1 MCVGGGTFGRVNVL
15 VNSRKEHS
23 MTWYLLC
30 IAIVLMLP
38 TRLIAQFISSPEMHI
53 ECSRGVYS
61 VAATGMSGDGS
72 IVVGGEYGRYGIK
85 RVGEESFRWRCLP
98 TQFTITAAVH
108 ADSVVVLGGEEG
120 SVWIVP
126 AEQDGNGDI
135 EEYVRA
141 FLPQT
146 ATVTALYIRDNVLYA
161 ATASGTIWSRS
172 MEHEDTWIAEYD
184 GGVGFL
190 TMSGLGDH
198 VVASGRD
205 GMIVHRTDQ
214 DRRWRELSLD
224 TLNTEGLLLSAL
236 TVTDSVI
243 YVGTSRPSVIRIR
256 ASDNGVDVVVDETM
270 VVPTTGGRRGDHLG
284 LPERVLSIQVNS
296 DTIWLSGYFIPS
308 GGRSEGTSLHRSVNG
323 GATYQRHR
331 YMEKFGPLLRS
342 DFMPVMRVG
351 GDTILA
357 LSATLGHPI
366 TIFLGSVRDSV
377 LGFTSQ
383 QNIWENYIRT
393 DGTSQGLQSTIVM
406 SLLPHPDGERL
417 IASLMNGPNSASDES
432 QTYVCEI
439 QPAGNATTVDTI
451 SRIPGRFILQAIKG
465 EYVVG
470 YDYLGYPRCSFDR
483 GRTWRS
489 ASIPD
494 SITEATLTGFEAVM
508 MFDSLLLCHY
518 ATALVVADTGLRQ
531 WSMMRPETGDTI
543 THFSRPIPS
552 GGNRFTVVRSSW
564 VEQRLV
570 LERILECEFRGRNIA
585 VISERMA
592 PRPFPLARTAAY
604 FDRGVLT
611 AVSTVRSDV
620 LPDILFQHRMCQWID
635 SAWTCSKIS
644 VQLPTGEEV
653 NQFQSTIVLES
664 ATDDIVLLSSAA
676 GSDFYGMGQPR
687 RWQSLPGI
695 VRMRSV
701 NSRYV
706 LLNNKLYVGG
716 NFHGLYSY
724 AVDNIVTSVQEE
736 DTKSAAEAWT
746 DHQREHPCSGP
757 DSIYTLQGQQV
768 GNSPS
773 DVRLD
778 GVYVIRSCD
787 GRGSLGLILDGRLVA
802 RQAP

>member
-1 MCVGGGTFGRVNVL
+1 MKVFYYFLAISVL
-15 VNSRKEHS
+15 ATAVDTV
-23 MTWYLLC
+23 M
-30 IAIVLMLP
+30 
-38 TRLIAQFISSPEMHI
+38 AQINSSPEMHI

-61 VAATGMSGDGS
+61 VATTGMSEDGS

-85 RVGEESFRWRCLP
+85 RVDEESFRWRCLP
-98 TQFTITAAVH
+98 TQFTITAA
-108 ADSVVVLGGEEG
+108 ACTDSIVVLGGEEG

-126 AEQDGNGDI
+126 AELDGHGVK
-135 EEYVRA
+135 EEYVSA
-141 FLPQT
+141 FLPQA
-146 ATVTALYIRDNVLYA
+146 ATVTALYIRANVLYA
-161 ATASGTIWSRS
+161 ATVSGTIWSRS
-172 MEHEDTWIAEYD
+172 MKDQDTWIAEYD
-184 GGVGFL
+184 GAIGLL

-205 GMIVHRTDQ
+205 GRIVHRTDQ

-224 TLNTEGLLLSAL
+224 TLNAEGLLLSAL

-256 ASDNGVDVVVDETM
+256 ASDNGLDPVVDETM
-270 VVPTTGGRRGDHLG
+270 VVPTNSGSRGDHLG
-284 LPERVLSIQVNS
+284 LPERVLSIQVKG
-296 DTIWLSGYFIPS
+296 DTIWLSGYFTPS
-308 GGRSEGTSLHRSVNG
+308 RGVTEGTSLHRSING
-323 GATYQRHR
+323 GATYQRLR

-342 DFMPVMRVG
+342 DFMPVMRVR

-357 LSATLGHPI
+357 LSATLGNPI

-383 QNIWENYIRT
+383 QNIWENYIRA
-393 DGTSQGLQSTIVM
+393 DGTSQGQQSTVVM
-406 SLLPHPDGERL
+406 SLLSHPDGERL
-417 IASLMNGPNSASDES
+417 IAGLVNGLNSASDES

-439 QPAGNATTVDTI
+439 QPAGNATTVDTL
-451 SRIPGRFILQAIKG
+451 SRIPGRFILQAIKE

-470 YDYLGYPRCSFDR
+470 NDYQGYPRCSFDR

-494 SITEATLTGFEAVM
+494 SITEATPTGFEAVM
-508 MFDSLLLCHY
+508 LFDSLLLCHY
-518 ATALVVADTGLRQ
+518 ATAVVVADTGLRQ

-564 VEQRLV
+564 VEQQLV

-592 PRPFPLARTAAY
+592 PRPFPLAGSAAY
-604 FDRGVLT
+604 LDRGVLT
-611 AVSTVRSDV
+611 AVSTVRSNV
-620 LPDILFQHRMCQWID
+620 LPDILFQHRVCQWID
-635 SAWTCSKIS
+635 SVWTCSRIS
-644 VQLPTGEEV
+644 VQLPSGEEV
-653 NQFQSTIVLES
+653 NQFQSTMVLES

-676 GSDFYGMGQPR
+676 GSNFYGMGQPR
-687 RWQSLPGI
+687 RWQIPPGI
-695 VRMRSV
+695 VRMRYV

-716 NFHGLYSY
+716 DFHGLYSY
-724 AVDNIVTSVQEE
+724 AVDNIVTSVQEADTRSATE
-736 DTKSAAEAWT
+736 DWT
-746 DHQREHPCSGP
+746 DHKLESTCSGP
-757 DSIYTLQGQQV
+757 SSIYTLQGQLL

-773 DVRLD
+773 DIRLD
-778 GVYVIRSCD
+778 GVYIIHSCD
-787 GRGSLGLILDGRLVA
+787 GHSNLAMIVDGRIVA
-802 RQAP
+802 RQTP